1 MQRAAL
7 ASGRR
12 AVRIV
17 SKLLDPKPMLL
28 MASVLA
34 AGWTAGAA
42 SAAEWPTQ
50 PVRVVAPY
58 AAGGAGDTLGRLVTE
73 PLSTVFKRPFVME
86 NRPGASG
93 IIGTLAVTKAEPDGY
108 TLMITSISAHVF
120 APATQNTGY
129 DPVKDFTHI
138 AYFGGPPIVLV
149 AHPSLGVKSFQELRE
164 LLKNGDKELAYNSPG
179 VGSLGHL
186 VPEFVAKKD
195 HLKLNH
201 IPYKGSSQ
209 AVQDLVAGHVKLGSL
224 TWTTALSQIRAGR
237 LIPLAV
243 TSARRLPGAPDI
255 PTFAELGY
263 PEMVVTTW
271 YGLSAPA
278 GLDRDIVNRLNR
290 ESIRVLKRREVKA
303 YLDREGIETE
313 PMTPEAYTAFV
324 QAEFDK
330 WRPIVESVGL
340 VK

>member
-1 MQRAAL
+1 MFARLLGPKSAVVAA
-7 ASGRR
+7 S
-12 AVRIV
+12 
-17 SKLLDPKPMLL
+17 LL
-28 MASVLA
+28 V
-34 AGWTAGAA
+34 AGWISGEA
-42 SAAEWPTQ
+42 SAADWPNQT
-50 PVRVVAPY
+50 VRVVAPY
-58 AAGGAGDTLGRLVTE
+58 APGGAGDTLGRLVAE
-73 PLSTVFKRPFVME
+73 PLSVAFKRPFVME

-93 IIGTLAVTKAEPDGY
+93 IIGTLAVAKAEPDGY
-108 TLMITSISAHVF
+108 ILMVTSISAHVF
-120 APATQNTGY
+120 APATQSTGY

-138 AYFGGPPIVLV
+138 AYFGGPPIVLA
-149 AHPSLGVKSFQELRE
+149 AHPSLGVKSFKELQA
-164 LLKNGDKELAYNSPG
+164 LLKNGDKEIAYNSPG

-278 GLDRDIVNRLNR
+278 GLDRDIVKRLNH
-290 ESIRVLKRREVKA
+290 EVIQVLARPEVKA
-303 YLDREGIETE
+303 HLDREGIETE

-330 WRPIVESVGL
+330 WRPIVKSVGL

>member
-1 MQRAAL
+1 VTTLAKRFLAKLFLTKRFAAVSVAFAAVLL
-7 ASGRR
+7 AVTCLSDG
-12 AVRIV
+12 ASASSDWPNQTVRI
-17 SKLLDPKPMLL
+17 
-28 MASVLA
+28 
-34 AGWTAGAA
+34 
-42 SAAEWPTQ
+42 
-50 PVRVVAPY
+50 VAPY
-58 AAGGAGDTLGRLVTE
+58 APGGAGDTLGRLVAE
-73 PLSTVFKRPFVME
+73 PLSAAFKRPFVME

-93 IIGTLAVTKAEPDGY
+93 IIGTLAVAKAEPDGY
-108 TLMITSISAHVF
+108 TLMVTSISAHVF

-138 AYFGGPPIVLV
+138 AYFGGPPIVLA
-149 AHPSLGVKSFQELRE
+149 AHPSLGVKSFAELKAM
-164 LLKNGDKELAYNSPG
+164 LKNGDKEIAYNSPG

-195 HLKLNH
+195 NLKLNH

-278 GLDRDIVNRLNR
+278 GLDRDIVKRLNA
-290 ESIRVLKRREVKA
+290 ETIRVLARPEVKA
-303 YLDREGIETE
+303 HFDREGIESE
-313 PMTPEAYTAFV
+313 AMTPEAYTAFV

-330 WRPIVESVGL
+330 WRPIVKSVGL

>member
-1 MQRAAL
+1 MTTVTKWFAAAPFAFAAVLL
-7 ASGRR
+7 ATIGPSGGASASSDWPNQ

-17 SKLLDPKPMLL
+17 
-28 MASVLA
+28 
-34 AGWTAGAA
+34 
-42 SAAEWPTQ
+42 
-50 PVRVVAPY
+50 APY
-58 AAGGAGDTLGRLVTE
+58 APGGTGDTLGRLVAE
-73 PLSTVFKRPFVME
+73 PLAAAFKHPFVVE

-93 IIGTLAVTKAEPDGY
+93 IIGTLAVAKAEPDGY
-108 TLMITSISAHVF
+108 TLMVTSISAHVF
-120 APATQNTGY
+120 APATQSTGY

-138 AYFGGPPIVLV
+138 AYFGGPPIVLA
-149 AHPSLGVKSFQELRE
+149 AHPSLGVKSFQELKAM
-164 LLKNGDKELAYNSPG
+164 LKNGDKEIAYNSPG

-195 HLKLNH
+195 HLKLRH

-237 LIPLAV
+237 LIALAV
-243 TSARRLPGAPDI
+243 TSAHRLPSAPDI

-278 GLDRDIVNRLNR
+278 GLDRNIVKRLNQ
-290 ESIRVLKRREVKA
+290 EVIRILARPEVKKH
-303 YLDREGIETE
+303 LDREGIETE
-313 PMTPEAYTAFV
+313 TMTPEAYTAFV
-324 QAEFDK
+324 KAEYDK

-340 VK
+340 VRK